1 VDADTGAR
9 ARAERIDPDTGARV
23 GVDGRARVD
32 ADTGARVDAGRR
44 VRIDSD
50 GRVTTRLVTPTRIR
64 TATGF
69 QDGLRFW
76 NGSNWIWG
84 YGPRYGFWDGFGWG
98 YGPWDRYGS
107 FWGGYAPGYGYWD
120 DFYSVP
126 YAYASPMYSSPPVV
140 ATPAAP
146 RTALGITMDERDRA
160 VFVRTVV
167 RGGPAEAA
175 GLRVGDMIL
184 AINGE
189 SITTADQVRQIV
201 AEHQPGDQLDIDTD
215 RNGREVRTAA
225 MLEEH
230 ARVF

>member
-1 VDADTGAR
+1 
-9 ARAERIDPDTGARV
+9 
-23 GVDGRARVD
+23 
-32 ADTGARVDAGRR
+32 
-44 VRIDSD
+44 
-50 GRVTTRLVTPTRIR
+50 
-64 TATGF
+64 
-69 QDGLRFW
+69 
-76 NGSNWIWG
+76 
-84 YGPRYGFWDGFGWG
+84 
-98 YGPWDRYGS
+98 
-107 FWGGYAPGYGYWD
+107 
-120 DFYSVP
+120 
-126 YAYASPMYSSPPVV
+126 
-140 ATPAAP
+140 
-146 RTALGITMDERDRA
+146 MDERDRA